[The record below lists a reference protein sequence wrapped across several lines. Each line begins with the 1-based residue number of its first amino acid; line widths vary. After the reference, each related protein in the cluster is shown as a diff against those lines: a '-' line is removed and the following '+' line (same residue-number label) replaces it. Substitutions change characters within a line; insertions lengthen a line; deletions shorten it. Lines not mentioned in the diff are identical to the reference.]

1 MFNFLKYILLSAFL
15 LLAYFS
21 IGQKIAVYDKYDDF
35 EHLLKFKNDTTY
47 VVNFW
52 ATWCKPCVEEL
63 PAFEQINKKYNGQKF
78 KMILVSLDFE
88 SQLESRVKPFLKEN
102 NITAEVVMLTDS
114 KTNVWIDKVNEKW
127 TGSIPVTVI
136 YNNDFYYFREDSF
149 TFDELNEIITKNI
162 KQ

>member
-1 MFNFLKYILLSAFL
+1 MFNFLKYIILSAFL
-15 LLAYFS
+15 LMAGLA
-21 IGQKIAVYDKYDDF
+21 IGQKIAVYEKYDDF
-35 EHLLKFKNDTTY
+35 KHLLKFKNDTTY
-47 VVNFW
+47 IVNFW

-63 PAFEQINKKYNGQKF
+63 PVFEEINKKYVGEKF

-88 SQLESRVKPFLKEN
+88 SQLESRVRPFLNEN
-102 NITAEVVMLTDS
+102 NITAKVVMLTDS
-114 KTNVWIDKVNEKW
+114 KTNIWIDQVNEKW
-127 TGSIPVTVI
+127 TGSIPVTII

>member
-114 KTNVWIDKVNEKW
+114 KTNVWIDKVNDKW
-127 TGSIPVTVI
+127 TGSIPVTII

>member
-1 MFNFLKYILLSAFL
+1 MFNFLKYIILPVFL
-15 LLAYFS
+15 LMAYS
-21 IGQKIAVYDKYDDF
+21 SVGQKIAVYEKYDDF

-63 PAFEQINKKYNGQKF
+63 PAFEEINKKYGGQKF

-88 SQLESRVKPFLKEN
+88 SQLESRVRPFLNEN
-102 NITAEVVMLTDS
+102 NITAKVVMLTDS

-127 TGSIPVTVI
+127 TGSIPVTII

>member
-1 MFNFLKYILLSAFL
+1 MFNFLKYIILAAFL

-21 IGQKIAVYDKYDDF
+21 LGQKIAVYEKYNDF

-63 PAFEQINKKYNGQKF
+63 PAFEQIHQKFEGKKF

-88 SQLESRVKPFLKEN
+88 PQLKSKVIPFLNKN

-114 KTNVWIDKVNEKW
+114 KTNVWIDQVNEKW
-127 TGSIPVTVI
+127 TGSIPVTII
-136 YNNDFYYFREDSF
+136 YNSDFYYFREDSF

-162 KQ
+162 KK